1 MRRHNSLH
9 ILRVDSS
16 AQLEQSA
23 LDMMDHWLP
32 VAAETATA

>member
-1 MRRHNSLH
+1 MHKHNGLH

-16 AQLEQSA
+16 VQREQPA
-23 LDMMDHWLP
+23 RDMIDHWLP